1 LSDIQG
7 YANVGRSLPK
17 FEAVHKATGALRF
30 TGDIAFPRML
40 SGRVLRS
47 PHAHARVKS
56 IELARALAIPGVK
69 AIITH
74 KDVPKHQYGR
84 EFALP
89 PEYMVRDN
97 FILEEKARYVG
108 DRIAAVAATSD
119 AAAEE
124 ALAAIEVD
132 YEELPAVFD
141 PLEAITP
148 GAPSIHEVVFWG
160 KRRAEVEN
168 NLLAKVFMEI
178 GDVDEGFR
186 ESDLVVENDYEVG
199 KQQQTAIER
208 RCCTVK
214 PEPDG
219 RLSVWSTTQSIHG
232 LRHNLATALGIP
244 FGRLKV
250 HRTFLGGGFGS
261 RLDMNI
267 DEPIAAMLAMKTG
280 LPVRLQL
287 SRAEDLISTS
297 RHPARMRLKTGVKRD
312 GTIVAHEMVAHV
324 DTGAYGVSGEWVTK
338 CMGGWFM
345 SMYRAEHQR
354 YTGSVIY
361 TNTPPAAAFRGFG
374 NPQANFAVES
384 QIDIVAEEL
393 GLDPLEI
400 RLKNHFRE
408 GDLFYGQG
416 PNVQDHIRSC
426 GVEELLTRGA
436 ELIGWHRRK
445 ELRKQDGPIRRG
457 IGVARAFHT
466 SGCGSPNEVSDI
478 IEYSGSIVKLNED
491 GTANLITAL
500 VDMGTGN
507 LTGQAQI
514 VAEELGLRAEEV
526 IVSEADTDVA
536 PYDVVTHASRSTYA
550 AGAVAKAA
558 AANAKRVMLEMAA
571 KLLEVAPED
580 LEVRE
585 GYVHTKG
592 APERRITV
600 GDVARTAQ
608 MRQWGTI
615 MGESSFRATTC
626 PPHFTAKFVEVAV
639 DTETGEVS
647 VEKVVAGADV
657 GQPINPLLVE
667 GQLHGGIQQGFGYAL
682 MEAIHIDETSGQPL
696 NLDFLNYKILTARDA
711 PARVEVFLADT
722 VEETGPFGAKG
733 IGESA
738 TNDAAS
744 ALANAIAHAIGVH
757 IKDLPIT
764 PEKILRAL
772 SSTAGT

>member
-1 LSDIQG
+1 VTDDEA
-7 YANVGRSLPK
+7 YVNVGKSVPK
-17 FEAVHKATGALRF
+17 FEAAQKATGALRF
-30 TGDIAFPRML
+30 TGDIALPRML
-40 SGRVLRS
+40 VGRILRS
-47 PHAHARVKS
+47 PHAHARASKIDVSK
-56 IELARALAIPGVK
+56 ARRIPGVK
-69 AIITH
+69 AVITH
-74 KDVPKHQYGR
+74 EDVPTQQYGR

-97 FILEEKARYVG
+97 FILESKARYIG
-108 DRIAAVAATSD
+108 DRIAAVAATSSE
-119 AAAEE
+119 AADE
-124 ALAAIEVD
+124 ALAAIDVQ

-141 PLEAITP
+141 PLEAMTP
-148 GAPSIHEVVFWG
+148 EAPRIHDVVFWG
-160 KRRAEVEN
+160 DRRADVEN
-168 NLLAKVFMEI
+168 NVLATVSMDI
-178 GDVDEGFR
+178 GDVDAGFL
-186 ESDLVVENDYEVG
+186 ECDLVVENQYAVS
-199 KQQQTAIER
+199 KQQQTPIER

-214 PEPDG
+214 PEADG

-244 FGRLKV
+244 FGRIKV

-267 DEPIAAMLAMKTG
+267 DEPIAALLALKTG

-297 RHPARMRLKTGVKRD
+297 RHPATMRLRTGVNRD
-312 GTIVAHEMVAHV
+312 GAIVAQEMVAHV

-354 YTGSVIY
+354 YLGSVIY
-361 TNTPPAAAFRGFG
+361 TNTPPAAGFRGFG

-384 QIDIVAEEL
+384 QMDVIAEEL
-393 GLDPLEI
+393 GLDPVEI

-408 GDLFYGQG
+408 GDIFYGQG
-416 PNVQDHIRSC
+416 PNVQDRIRSC
-426 GVEELLTRGA
+426 GVEELLTKGA

-445 ELRKQDGPIRRG
+445 ELHAGNGTIKRG

-466 SGCGSPNEVSDI
+466 SGCGSPNEISDI

-507 LTGQAQI
+507 LTAQAQI
-514 VAEELGLRAEEV
+514 VAEELGIRAEEV
-526 IVSEADTDVA
+526 IVSEADTDTA
-536 PYDVVTHASRSTYA
+536 LYDVVTHASRSTYV

-558 AANAKRVMLEMAA
+558 AGNARAALVEMAA
-571 KLLEVAPED
+571 TLLEVSPDD

-585 GYVHTKG
+585 GCVSTKG
-592 APERRITV
+592 APEKRLGV
-600 GDVARTAQ
+600 GEIARTAQ

-615 MGESSFRATTC
+615 VGESSFRVTTC
-626 PPHFTAKFVEVAV
+626 PPHFTAKFVEVSV
-639 DTETGEVS
+639 DTETGEVT
-647 VEKVVAGADV
+647 VERVVAGADV

-667 GQLHGGIQQGFGYAL
+667 CQLHGGIQQGFGYAL
-682 MEAIHIDETSGQPL
+682 MEEIHIDEATGQPL
-696 NLDFLNYKILTARDA
+696 NLDYLNYKILTARDA
-711 PARVEVFLADT
+711 PKRVEVFLADT
-722 VEETGPFGAKG
+722 HEETGPFGAKG

-744 ALANAIAHAIGVH
+744 ALANAIADAIGVR
-757 IKDLPIT
+757 IRELPIT

-772 SSTAGT
+772 GKLGD